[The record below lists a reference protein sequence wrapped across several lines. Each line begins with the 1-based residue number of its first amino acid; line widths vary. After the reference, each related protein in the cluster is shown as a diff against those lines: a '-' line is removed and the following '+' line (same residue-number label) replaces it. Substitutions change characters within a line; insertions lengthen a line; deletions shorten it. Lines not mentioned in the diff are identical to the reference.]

1 MMSIDESDLQ
11 FLFDEEIWAWA
22 IDYDPKGNQSA
33 SPCALFKKLHPN
45 ATDIDIVAISHNN
58 TVLFLEIKGYFLRSN
73 KTETAQID
81 ILKNVQKHLL
91 KDQFTLVEEIA
102 KNVND
107 STLAIIGAARTHKI
121 NTAEWQKVAKAIGD
135 SEKRFIVVAWIEE
148 DYPHLNNSL
157 KIQEEAKARTAI
169 YQSLLRKELAWLTPA
184 VDILVL
190 NTYLYDN
197 DIAGLDV
204 KRINQ

>member
-33 SPCALFKKLHPN
+33 SPCALFKKLHSN
-45 ATDIDIVAISHNN
+45 ATDIDIVAISHKN
-58 TVLFLEIKGYFLRSN
+58 TVLFLEIKGYFLRN
-73 KTETAQID
+73 NRIEAAQIG

-91 KDQFTLVEEIA
+91 KDQLPLVDKIA

-107 STLAIIGAARTHKI
+107 STLAIIGAARTHEI
-121 NTAEWQKVAKAIGD
+121 NAAEWQKVAKAIGD
-135 SEKRFIVVAWIEE
+135 SGKRFIVVAWIEE
-148 DYPHLNNSL
+148 DYPHLTDSL
-157 KIQEEAKARTAI
+157 KIQEEAKARTST
-169 YQSLLRKELAWLTPA
+169 YQNSLRKKLAWLTPA

-204 KRINQ
+204 KRINP